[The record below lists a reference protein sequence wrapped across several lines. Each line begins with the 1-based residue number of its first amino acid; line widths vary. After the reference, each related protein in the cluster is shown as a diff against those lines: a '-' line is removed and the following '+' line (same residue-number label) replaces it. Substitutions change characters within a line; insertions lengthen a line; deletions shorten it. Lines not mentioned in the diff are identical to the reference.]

1 MYHHNKAFIIL
12 VIVLVMAKRLAE
24 AKIVFSNGPEPWL
37 NKYWMVESG
46 KSEGGSVSTADLHVI
61 NG

>member
-1 MYHHNKAFIIL
+1 
-12 VIVLVMAKRLAE
+12 MAKRLAE
-24 AKIVFSNGPEPWL
+24 AKNVFSNEPEPWL
-37 NKYWMVESG
+37 DNYGLVESG